1 MTVPPPPTTPGL
13 TVNAAGVG
21 TYSIPAPRAERI
33 DLCIFEGGD
42 ERRIPLP
49 HVDAGVHWGAVEGL
63 TEGTHYGLRAYG
75 PWAPEQ
81 GLVFNPNKLLIDPY
95 AHGIDHASSLLES
108 MFAHTVDSGLR
119 PVEPLQLDPHDNAAS
134 AIHSVVTRVSPER
147 FDPSLRPR
155 TALRDTV
162 IYEAHV
168 RGFSKLNPHLP
179 PELRGTYAGLA
190 HEAST
195 TYLRDLGITA
205 LELLPIH
212 AALDEVH
219 LTRLGLTNYWG
230 YNTLSFFAPNPRYAT
245 KAAREMGPGAV
256 LAEVQDMVNALHAA
270 GIEVILDV
278 VYNHTAEGAKDGPTV
293 SFRGLDAREYYW
305 QDSGHL
311 ADFTGTGN
319 TFDARSPYV
328 VDLVMRSLR
337 FWANTVGVDGF
348 RFDLATTLAR
358 TDHGFD
364 PRHPLLTAMR
374 TDPALAGI
382 KLIAEP
388 WDVGSFGWQTGNFP
402 AGMSEWNDSFRDD
415 IRGFWL
421 SSNRELSEHGAPQH
435 PYIRDL
441 ATRFAGSADVFRRAD
456 PHDLPRGRSMR
467 SPLASINFVTAHDGF
482 TLADLTA
489 YNDKHNVDNGEDGR
503 DGTDNNRSFHHGTEG
518 PDTALDAVRDR
529 SARNLLATLLTSAGV
544 PMLTAGD
551 ERLRTQAGNNNAY
564 CHDSALTWLSWES
577 NERVERHLTFTKQA
591 IAVRHMLSSLRPS
604 TFFDEASLEDR
615 DSGGITWLKGD
626 ASPMSHAD
634 WFNPERRH
642 LSIAIPH
649 RDGLTVVVMSN
660 EQGPREVQLPA
671 SAWGAGPLRIAL
683 DSSLGGASLDVEHER
698 LHLDGPTLV
707 VVQSNGWRSPTS
719 QAESADNLPA
729 HPDKL

>member
-1 MTVPPPPTTPGL
+1 MTVPPPPSTPGL
-13 TVNAAGVG
+13 AVNAAGVG
-21 TYSIPAPRAERI
+21 TYSIPAPRAEKI
-33 DLCIFEGGD
+33 ELCFFEDGI

-63 TEGTHYGLRAYG
+63 REGTHYGLRAYG
-75 PWAPEQ
+75 PWEPEQ
-81 GLVFNPNKLLIDPY
+81 GLVFNPHKLLIDPF

-108 MFAHTVDSGLR
+108 MFAHTVDSALR
-119 PVEPLQLDPHDNAAS
+119 PVEPLRMDPHDNASS
-134 AIHSVVTRVSPER
+134 AIHSVVTHADPHR
-147 FDPSLRPR
+147 FDPTLRPQIP
-155 TALRDTV
+155 LRNTV

-168 RGFSKLNPHLP
+168 RGFSQLNPALP

-190 HEAST
+190 HEASIR
-195 TYLRDLGITA
+195 YLRDLGITA
-205 LELLPIH
+205 IELLPIH
-212 AALDEVH
+212 ASLDEVH

-245 KAAREMGPGAV
+245 KASREQGPGAV

-319 TFDARSPYV
+319 TFDARSPFV
-328 VDLVMRSLR
+328 VDLIMRSLR
-337 FWANTVGVDGF
+337 FWTTTVGVDGF

-358 TDHGFD
+358 GEHGFD
-364 PRHPLLTAMR
+364 PKHPLVTSMQS
-374 TDPALAGI
+374 DPALAGI

-402 AGMSEWNDSFRDD
+402 AGMSEWNDSYRDD

-421 SSNRELSEHGAPQH
+421 SSNRELNEHGSPQH

-441 ATRFAGSADVFRRAD
+441 ATRFAGSADIFRRND
-456 PHDLPRGRSMR
+456 PHDLPTGRSLR

-482 TLADLTA
+482 TLADLTT
-489 YNDKHNVDNGEDGR
+489 YNDKHNVDNGEEGR
-503 DGTDNNRSFHHGTEG
+503 DGTDNNRSFNHGIEG
-518 PDTALDAVRDR
+518 PDTTLEAARDR
-529 SARNLLATLLTSAGV
+529 SARNLVATLLTSAGV
-544 PMLTAGD
+544 PMMTAGD
-551 ERLRTQAGNNNAY
+551 ERLRTQNGNNNAY
-564 CHDSALTWLSWES
+564 CHDNALTWLSWES
-577 NERVERHLTFTKQA
+577 NPRIERHLAFTSEA
-591 IAVRHMLSSLRPS
+591 IAIRKGLDALRPT
-604 TFFDEASLEDR
+604 TFFDEARLEHR

-626 ASPMSHAD
+626 ASPMSHDD

-642 LSIAIPH
+642 LTIAIPH
-649 RDGLTVVVMSN
+649 RDGLTIVVMSN
-660 EQGPREVQLPA
+660 ERGPREVRLPA
-671 SAWGAGPLRIAL
+671 NAWGAGSLRIAL
-683 DSSLGGASLDVEHER
+683 DSSLGGARLDPERER
-698 LHLDGPTLV
+698 LHLDGPTVV
-707 VVQSNGWRSPTS
+707 VVQSKGWRSP
-719 QAESADNLPA
+719 E
-729 HPDKL
+729 

>member
-1 MTVPPPPTTPGL
+1 M
-13 TVNAAGVG
+13 
-21 TYSIPAPRAERI
+21 
-33 DLCIFEGGD
+33 
-42 ERRIPLP
+42 
-49 HVDAGVHWGAVEGL
+49 
-63 TEGTHYGLRAYG
+63 
-75 PWAPEQ
+75 
-81 GLVFNPNKLLIDPY
+81 
-95 AHGIDHASSLLES
+95 
-108 MFAHTVDSGLR
+108 
-119 PVEPLQLDPHDNAAS
+119 
-134 AIHSVVTRVSPER
+134 
-147 FDPSLRPR
+147 
-155 TALRDTV
+155 
-162 IYEAHV
+162 
-168 RGFSKLNPHLP
+168 
-179 PELRGTYAGLA
+179 
-190 HEAST
+190 
-195 TYLRDLGITA
+195 
-205 LELLPIH
+205 
-212 AALDEVH
+212 
-219 LTRLGLTNYWG
+219 
-230 YNTLSFFAPNPRYAT
+230 
-245 KAAREMGPGAV
+245 
-256 LAEVQDMVNALHAA
+256 
-270 GIEVILDV
+270 
-278 VYNHTAEGAKDGPTV
+278 
-293 SFRGLDAREYYW
+293 
-305 QDSGHL
+305 
-311 ADFTGTGN
+311 
-319 TFDARSPYV
+319 
-328 VDLVMRSLR
+328 
-337 FWANTVGVDGF
+337 
-348 RFDLATTLAR
+348 
-358 TDHGFD
+358 
-364 PRHPLLTAMR
+364 
-374 TDPALAGI
+374 
-382 KLIAEP
+382 
-388 WDVGSFGWQTGNFP
+388 
-402 AGMSEWNDSFRDD
+402 
-415 IRGFWL
+415 
-421 SSNRELSEHGAPQH
+421 
-435 PYIRDL
+435 
-441 ATRFAGSADVFRRAD
+441 
-456 PHDLPRGRSMR
+456 
-467 SPLASINFVTAHDGF
+467 TAHDGF